1 MNDLLINII
10 CFVAAFLAGS
20 IPWGLVVGRLFGVD
34 PRTVG
39 SGNIGAT
46 NVARALGP
54 LGFVAVYL
62 LDAASGF
69 LPVFLLAPVATVL
82 SPTGNGVLLGIVL
95 IVGHVF
101 TPWLGFKG
109 GKGVATASGVTV
121 ALVPWGFVA
130 ALACFLVILL
140 MTRIVSISSLAA
152 SVALPLFVIYF
163 TGIKGWTPDDYWI
176 LGYSLLITVV
186 VFITH
191 RKNMGRLFKGTEARV
206 GAPKKDGA

>member
-1 MNDLLINII
+1 MNDLLINIA
-10 CFVAAFLAGS
+10 CFVGAFLAGS
-20 IPWGLVVGRLFGVD
+20 IPWGLVVGKLFGVD
-34 PRTVG
+34 PRMVG

-62 LDAASGF
+62 LDGVSGF
-69 LPVFLLAPVATVL
+69 LPVFFLSPIATVF
-82 SPTGNGVLLGIVL
+82 STTGNGVLLGIVVIL
-95 IVGHVF
+95 GHVF
-101 TPWLGFKG
+101 TPWLGFRG

-121 ALVPWGFVA
+121 ALALWAFVA

-163 TGIKGWTPDDYWI
+163 TGIKGWAPDDYWL

-191 RKNMGRLFKGTEARV
+191 RRNMGRLFNGTEARV
-206 GAPKKDGA
+206 GATKKKEE